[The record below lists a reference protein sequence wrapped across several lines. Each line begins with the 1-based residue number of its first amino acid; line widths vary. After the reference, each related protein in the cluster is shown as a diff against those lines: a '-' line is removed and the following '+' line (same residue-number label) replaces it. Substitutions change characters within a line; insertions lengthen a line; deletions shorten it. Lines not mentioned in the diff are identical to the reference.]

1 MKIISVPTACSLLVL
16 WRDLQTFY
24 EGLLLQVF
32 GTGNTGLDCTKD
44 SVQICGYGDM
54 TATWSVKTEDHIY
67 R

>member
-1 MKIISVPTACSLLVL
+1 MKIISVPTVSSLLVS

-44 SVQICGYGDM
+44 SGGFFKIYGCGG
-54 TATWSVKTEDHIY
+54 TIATWSVS